1 MSNPNKD
8 KGDRAERELVAW
20 LRQNGYPLAERSRA
34 GWADDRGDILGVHDL
49 TIEVKSAKT
58 MRLGPWLDELDVEKS
73 NGGTRDGVLVVRR
86 PGWPDPGEWFAVRRL
101 RDEFD
106 LF

>member
-1 MSNPNKD
+1 MPNPSKD

-20 LRQNGYPLAERSRA
+20 LQQNGYPYAHRSRA
-34 GWADDRGDILGVHDL
+34 GWSDDVGDILGVDGL

-58 MRLGPWLDELDVEKS
+58 MRLGPWLDELDVEKVNAS
-73 NGGTRDGVLVVRR
+73 NHRGVLVVRR
-86 PGWPDPGEWFAVRRL
+86 PGWPDPGEWFAVRRV
-101 RDEFD
+101 RDEFG